1 MASKRQKSRFHSR
14 FFVTG
19 DDNMPAKKGDTVKVE
34 YTGTLEDG
42 TVFDSSENH
51 EEPLSFELGAGQV
64 VPGFDNAIHG
74 MEPGEEKEVTLKP
87 EEAYGE
93 PNPDLVKD
101 VPRTAVPEGMEVDVG
116 MTLVMALQNDVQI
129 PATIVKLSDEFITLD
144 LNPPLAGK
152 TLIFKIK
159 LVEIAE

>member
-1 MASKRQKSRFHSR
+1 
-14 FFVTG
+14 
-19 DDNMPAKKGDTVKVE
+19 MPAKKGDTVKVE